1 MLHGG
6 SYTLYSQP
14 VSLFEQHS
22 DGRAVLLTPTG
33 ARRARVET
41 GGADRAEPDRP
52 QGLDRAELRSR
63 AVNFLMSAHQE
74 VVALATTVVAQAE
87 LISQLTARVEQLEK
101 QMKRVPCEGAVQQLV
116 GDTVDFLMRKR
127 PRPSGSD
134 DSDSDSYSGDFAAA
148 RRGHLRP

>member
-6 SYTLYSQP
+6 SYTLYSQSGFHGLSST
-14 VSLFEQHS
+14 VTGVQ
-22 DGRAVLLTPTG
+22 LTPTG
-33 ARRARVET
+33 ASRARVET

-52 QGLDRAELRSR
+52 QGLDRAELKVARGE
-63 AVNFLMSAHQE
+63 FLMSAHQD
-74 VVALATTVVAQAE
+74 VVALASAVAAQAE

-101 QMKRVPCEGAVQQLV
+101 HMKRVPCEGAVQQLV